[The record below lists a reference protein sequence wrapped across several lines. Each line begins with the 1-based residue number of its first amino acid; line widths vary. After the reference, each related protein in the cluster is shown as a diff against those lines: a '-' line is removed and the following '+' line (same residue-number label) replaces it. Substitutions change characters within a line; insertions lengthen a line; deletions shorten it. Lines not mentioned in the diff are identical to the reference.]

1 MWYSVSHDITEI
13 SREETDR
20 LFSVIGIASAR
31 VPTLRN
37 VEAIHDPT
45 FLNAGVLYWT
55 CAETAVAHLCAAAPA
70 IRPLYVKLRDNVRRK
85 RQKTSHSSESDVF
98 SGGSVSNRCIRSI
111 PGLSCQQVT
120 PSIPELPDDSHDHGV
135 ALHHNSLSLE
145 KSSSRELEAT

>member
-1 MWYSVSHDITEI
+1 MTCE
-13 SREETDR
+13 RFQENQTDK

-45 FLNAGVLYWT
+45 YLNAGVFYWT

-70 IRPLYVKLRDNVRRK
+70 IRPLYVKLRDIVRHKRK
-85 RQKTSHSSESDVF
+85 KTSNSSESDVL

-111 PGLSCQQVT
+111 PGLTCQQVT
-120 PSIPELPDDSHDHGV
+120 GLVPELPDNRHNAEA
-135 ALHHNSLSLE
+135 ALHDNSLSLE
-145 KSSSRELEAT
+145 KSRSRRLDVT